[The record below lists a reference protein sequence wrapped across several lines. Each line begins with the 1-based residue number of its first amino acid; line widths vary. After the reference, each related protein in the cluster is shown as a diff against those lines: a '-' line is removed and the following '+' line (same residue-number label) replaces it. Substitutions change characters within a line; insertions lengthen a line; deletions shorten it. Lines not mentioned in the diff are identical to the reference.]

1 MKKKYNLLIPIA
13 GLGSR
18 FVKENYFLPKP
29 LILVNN
35 RSIIEWTMDC
45 VDHSNCNIIFIVRRE
60 HIVDFNIDGYLRA
73 KFGND
78 ITIIEVDKTTEGAV
92 CSCLLAESHIDN
104 DLPLIIHCSDIYFEP
119 KFDPASLDGLL
130 MDGVILTFKSN
141 SKNYSYVELNEESVV
156 TKTAEKQVISPNAAV
171 GIYWYKRGSDFVKY
185 AKNMIQRNIRTNN
198 EFFICPLYNI
208 FIENG
213 HKILTKPV
221 EKMHV
226 FGTPEELRFFVNN
239 SLRTWPDRKHTVAL
253 CSDHSG
259 FETKEEFKK
268 ILTFHGISYVDFG
281 VHDKTIDR
289 DYYEYVHAAADAVT
303 NGQCNFGFGF
313 CRSGQ
318 GVNIT
323 ANKMKGIRSAW
334 VNDGYLAE
342 MAIRHNC
349 CNFFSLP
356 AKYNTADTFRDIALA
371 WKNSTFDGGRHQ
383 QRVYK
388 IETL

>member
-1 MKKKYNLLIPIA
+1 MKKYNLLIPIA

-29 LILVNN
+29 LILVDN

-45 VDHSNCNIIFIVRRE
+45 VDHSECNIIFIVRKE
-60 HIVDFNIDGYLRA
+60 HIVDFNIDGYLKTR
-73 KFGND
+73 FGND
-78 ITIIEVDKTTEGAV
+78 VTIIPVDKTTDGAV
-92 CSCLLAESHIDN
+92 CSCLLAEEYINN

-119 KFDPASLDGLL
+119 KFDPSQFDSVDT
-130 MDGVILTFKSN
+130 DGVILTFKSN
-141 SKNYSYVELNEESVV
+141 SKNYSYVELNEQSLV

-171 GIYWYKRGSDFVKY
+171 GIYWYRKGSDFVKY
-185 AKNMIQRNIRTNN
+185 AKDMIQRNIRTNN

-208 FIENG
+208 FIEKDC
-213 HKILTKPV
+213 KILTKPV

-239 SLRTWPDRKHTVAL
+239 SLRTWPSKKHTVAL

-259 FETKEEFKK
+259 FETKELFKQK
-268 ILTFHGISYVDFG
+268 LADHGISFVDFG
-281 VHDKTIDR
+281 VHDKNIDR
-289 DYYEYVHAAADAVT
+289 DYYEYVRSATESVV
-303 NGQCNFGFGF
+303 NGYCNFGFGF

-323 ANKMKGIRSAW
+323 ANKIKGIRSAW
-334 VNDGYLAE
+334 VCDGYLAE

-356 AKYNTADTFRDIALA
+356 AKYNSDKSLNEIVLA
-371 WKNSTFDGGRHQ
+371 WKSATFDGGRHQ
-383 QRVYK
+383 IRISK
-388 IETL
+388 LETL